1 MKIQRVVTKHLAF
14 ELDDRFWNSQQRWA
28 KKDIVLVFIETDNGL
43 IGVGE
48 GWTPGASPKALM
60 QTIEEDV
67 GPRLIGQDP
76 RYHTKIFAEVWKTT
90 ALNARRGI
98 LSIALSAVDLALWD
112 LVGKALQAPVYQLLG
127 AFTDQVPC
135 YASAGLYGK
144 GKDETALAEE
154 MQGYL
159 EQGFSDVKMK
169 VGGVPLE
176 EDVKRVRA
184 VRDAIGPRAR
194 LMVDANYTLNVPKS
208 LKMAQA
214 FEPYEIYWLEA
225 PVSPDDVSG
234 QAKVNALSP
243 ISVCGNETET
253 GIDRFREL
261 ITQRAVEFVQFDIAA
276 CGGISEGRR
285 IADLAAAFHLP
296 CTLHASS
303 TGILLAA
310 SLHLAASLPNLDS
323 VEYHMFHQWLFDKC
337 PPNAFKPYPRGFV
350 RPPDGPGFGLEIHY
364 DDL

>member
-1 MKIQRVVTKHLAF
+1 
-14 ELDDRFWNSQQRWA
+14 
-28 KKDIVLVFIETDNGL
+28 
-43 IGVGE
+43 
-48 GWTPGASPKALM
+48 
-60 QTIEEDV
+60 
-67 GPRLIGQDP
+67 
-76 RYHTKIFAEVWKTT
+76 
-90 ALNARRGI
+90 
-98 LSIALSAVDLALWD
+98 
-112 LVGKALQAPVYQLLG
+112 
-127 AFTDQVPC
+127 
-135 YASAGLYGK
+135 LYGK

-159 EQGFSDVKMK
+159 AQGFSDVKIK

-184 VRDAIGPRAR
+184 VRGAIGSRAR

-214 FEPYEIYWLEA
+214 FEPFEIYWLEA

-243 ISVCGNETET
+243 VPVCGNETET
-253 GIDRFREL
+253 GIARFREL
-261 ITQRAVEFVQFDIAA
+261 ITHRAVEFVQFDIAA

-337 PPNAFKPYPRGFV
+337 PPEAFKPNKGGLV
-350 RPPDGPGFGLEIHY
+350 RPPDGPGFGLAIHY

>member
-14 ELDDRFWNSQQRWA
+14 ELDGRSWNSQQRWA

-43 IGVGE
+43 VGIGE
-48 GWTPGASPKALM
+48 GWTPGASPKALI
-60 QTIEEDV
+60 QTIEDDV

-76 RYHTKIFAEVWKTT
+76 RYQTKIFAEVWETT

-127 AFTDQVPC
+127 AYTDQVPC

-144 GKDETALAEE
+144 GKDEKALAEE

-159 EQGFSDVKMK
+159 AQGFNDIKMK

-176 EDVKRVRA
+176 DDVQRVKS
-184 VRDAIGPRAR
+184 VRDAIGTKAR
-194 LMVDANYTLNVPKS
+194 LMVDANYMLNVPKA
-208 LKMAQA
+208 LKMAHA

-225 PVSPDDVSG
+225 PVSPDDVGG

-243 ISVCGNETET
+243 IPVCGNETET

-323 VEYHMFHQWLFDKC
+323 VEYHMFHQWLFNKC
-337 PPNAFKPYPRGFV
+337 PSEAFKLDKDGLV
-350 RPPDGPGFGLEIHY
+350 RPPDGPGFGLEVHY
-364 DDL
+364 NDL

>member
-48 GWTPGASPKALM
+48 GWTPGASPTALM

-159 EQGFSDVKMK
+159 AQGFSDVKMK

-176 EDVKRVRA
+176 EDVKR
-184 VRDAIGPRAR
+184 
-194 LMVDANYTLNVPKS
+194 
-208 LKMAQA
+208 
-214 FEPYEIYWLEA
+214 
-225 PVSPDDVSG
+225 
-234 QAKVNALSP
+234 
-243 ISVCGNETET
+243 
-253 GIDRFREL
+253 
-261 ITQRAVEFVQFDIAA
+261 
-276 CGGISEGRR
+276 
-285 IADLAAAFHLP
+285 
-296 CTLHASS
+296 
-303 TGILLAA
+303 
-310 SLHLAASLPNLDS
+310 
-323 VEYHMFHQWLFDKC
+323 
-337 PPNAFKPYPRGFV
+337 
-350 RPPDGPGFGLEIHY
+350 
-364 DDL
+364 